1 MGYRKGGKVMYQV
14 CFDIDIPEFHCHE
27 TRVCYETDTEY
38 DARCYIG
45 EMHMLG
51 DYSNYYIRK
60 VGE

>member
-1 MGYRKGGKVMYQV
+1 MYQV
-14 CFDIDIPEFHCHE
+14 CFGIDIPEFHYHE
-27 TRVCYETDTEY
+27 TRVCYETSSEY

-51 DYSNYYIRK
+51 DYSEYYIRK